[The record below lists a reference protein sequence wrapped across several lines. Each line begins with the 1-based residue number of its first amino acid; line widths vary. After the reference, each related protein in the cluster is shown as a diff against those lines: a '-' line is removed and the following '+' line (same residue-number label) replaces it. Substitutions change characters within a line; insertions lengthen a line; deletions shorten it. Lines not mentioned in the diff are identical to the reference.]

1 MTLVV
6 IVTGGAHK
14 KSAELLYP
22 NGTWLCAL
30 PDLPGNRDHHSQI
43 GLLACGG
50 GWPGF
55 SGGPGVSTSCVTF
68 SEGSWKKTHNLR
80 EGFIKKW
87 KIIHRDNY
95 ASYQKSEKSLVCW
108 FFFFAFL
115 NNSDHFS

>member
-68 SEGSWKKTHNLR
+68 SEGSWKKSHNLR
-80 EGFIKKW
+80 EGFIKKTIMPPIKKVKNHW
-87 KIIHRDNY
+87 
-95 ASYQKSEKSLVCW
+95 SVG
-108 FFFFAFL
+108 FFFAFL